1 MAASFVAAVL
11 EVLVAKCRR
20 ALAEQPSECLVIVGG
35 VAASPQLRAAAAEL
49 CAEAGVRLSLPPL
62 RWSTDNGAMIGLA
75 TWDYLAA
82 GEDLAARPP
91 PPCPSSRSRRP
102 ADAAWTPSASTD
114 DQGGRLGARLRLRD
128 PVERAEG
135 LETAVDSIRRGE
147 LVVMPVDA
155 SYGLA
160 ADAFQPA
167 AVDALAASKGRGRDL
182 PIPVMVG
189 SWSGLDGLT
198 LIVQPEVRALVEA
211 FWPGPL
217 TLVVEHAPSL
227 AWDLG
232 DDRGAVSIRMPMH
245 PVALELLART
255 GPLAVS
261 GANLAGKRVP
271 LTAQTRRSSS
281 ATRWRS
287 TSTAACASTRRRPRS
302 ST

>member
-1 MAASFVAAVL
+1 MS
-11 EVLVAKCRR
+11 LVFN
-20 ALAEQPSECLVIVGG
+20 
-35 VAASPQLRAAAAEL
+35 
-49 CAEAGVRLSLPPL
+49 CA
-62 RWSTDNGAMIGLA
+62 
-75 TWDYLAA
+75 
-82 GEDLAARPP
+82 
-91 PPCPSSRSRRP
+91 
-102 ADAAWTPSASTD
+102 
-114 DQGGRLGARLRLRD
+114 D

-167 AVDALAASKGRGRDL
+167 AVDALAATKGRGRDL

-189 SWSGLDGLT
+189 SWGGLDGLT
-198 LIVQPEVRALVEA
+198 LIVQPAVRALVEA

-217 TLVVEHAPSL
+217 TLVIEHAPSL

-232 DDRGAVSIRMPMH
+232 DDRGTVSIRMPLH

-261 GANLAGKRVP
+261 GANLTGKRVP
-271 LTAQTRRSSS
+271 LTVSDAQEQLGYAVAVYLDSGMCIDPAPSTIVDVSGAVPTMLRPGQVTLRRLQDVVPELVEGG
-281 ATRWRS
+281 
-287 TSTAACASTRRRPRS
+287 RPRGA
-302 ST
+302 T